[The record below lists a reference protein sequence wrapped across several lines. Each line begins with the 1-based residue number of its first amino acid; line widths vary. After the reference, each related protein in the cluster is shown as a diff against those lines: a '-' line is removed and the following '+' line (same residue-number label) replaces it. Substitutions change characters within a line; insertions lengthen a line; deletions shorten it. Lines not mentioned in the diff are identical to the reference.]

1 MNTKDWEFPTKNGRK
16 ATQQQFR
23 TQGIVSGQE
32 DFIKSLVESFD
43 KIKRNKSILPG
54 G

>member
-1 MNTKDWEFPTKNGRK
+1 MLIMMTQDWEFPTKNGRK

-32 DFIKSLVESFD
+32 DFIKSLME
-43 KIKRNKSILPG
+43 LY
-54 G
+54 